1 MILAPIKGK
10 TEVVEEVFDENNRAV
25 LDEKGNQK
33 TEIVQK
39 EYQTFRPVYV
49 FDVSQTSG
57 DPVPTL
63 ATELKEKV
71 DSFEVLKAVLIE
83 ISPVPITFAVINDG
97 AKGYYS
103 PTSQLIVVDSRLP
116 QLQMLKTMIHEIA
129 HASLGHGGKE
139 DKWDRQTKEVQAESV
154 AYWVTQMMGLDTS
167 EYSFGYISGWS
178 GDKEVSELKENLDII
193 KQTADKISLSIE
205 ECVKKLKKD
214 RDMYQM
220 VSEDRLQYAEPNHKK
235 R

>member
-1 MILAPIKGK
+1 M
-10 TEVVEEVFDENNRAV
+10 ENN
-25 LDEKGNQK
+25 
-33 TEIVQK
+33 
-39 EYQTFRPVYV
+39 
-49 FDVSQTSG
+49 
-57 DPVPTL
+57 
-63 ATELKEKV
+63 LKDQHYKNMG
-71 DSFEVLKAVLIE
+71 
-83 ISPVPITFAVINDG
+83 IT
-97 AKGYYS
+97 
-103 PTSQLIVVDSRLP
+103 
-116 QLQMLKTMIHEIA
+116 LQMDTLTFE
-129 HASLGHGGKE
+129 
-139 DKWDRQTKEVQAESV
+139 AESV
-154 AYWVTQMMGLDTS
+154 AYWVAQMMGLDTS

>member
-1 MILAPIKGK
+1 M
-10 TEVVEEVFDENNRAV
+10 ENN
-25 LDEKGNQK
+25 LKNQHYK
-33 TEIVQK
+33 NMSIM
-39 EYQTFRPVYV
+39 
-49 FDVSQTSG
+49 
-57 DPVPTL
+57 
-63 ATELKEKV
+63 
-71 DSFEVLKAVLIE
+71 
-83 ISPVPITFAVINDG
+83 
-97 AKGYYS
+97 
-103 PTSQLIVVDSRLP
+103 
-116 QLQMLKTMIHEIA
+116 LQMEI
-129 HASLGHGGKE
+129 L
-139 DKWDRQTKEVQAESV
+139 TFQAESV

>member
-1 MILAPIKGK
+1 MSPNRKKFPVVIPKVKSCNHGAHPIGECGIL
-10 TEVVEEVFDENNRAV
+10 
-25 LDEKGNQK
+25 
-33 TEIVQK
+33 
-39 EYQTFRPVYV
+39 
-49 FDVSQTSG
+49 
-57 DPVPTL
+57 
-63 ATELKEKV
+63 
-71 DSFEVLKAVLIE
+71 
-83 ISPVPITFAVINDG
+83 
-97 AKGYYS
+97 
-103 PTSQLIVVDSRLP
+103 
-116 QLQMLKTMIHEIA
+116 H
-129 HASLGHGGKE
+129 
-139 DKWDRQTKEVQAESV
+139 
-154 AYWVTQMMGLDTS
+154 TS